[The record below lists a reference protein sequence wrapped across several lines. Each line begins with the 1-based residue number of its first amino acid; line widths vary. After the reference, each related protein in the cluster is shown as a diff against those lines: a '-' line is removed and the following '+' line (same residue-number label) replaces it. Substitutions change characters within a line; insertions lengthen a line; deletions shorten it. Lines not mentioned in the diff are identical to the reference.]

1 MNREHVSRADIVGNL
16 GQKPEKGTLE
26 DGTPFMRFTIAT
38 SERFTDSAGAI
49 RERTEWHRAT
59 AWGPVA
65 EQLAAKDFEQGDSVA
80 VSGNV
85 HIRSY
90 TANGVQHRISEI
102 EVSQADKNLD
112 RAPSRN
118 DSRLVG
124 VVREEPKTKRLESGV
139 TLTTLSLATKTMVN
153 GKEREDW
160 HSITAWGKTGEAA
173 ARDITA
179 GDVVSINGPQRTRAV
194 PGENGVERKLSAVEV
209 SKFQVLERAQDRTKD
224 RSPVPALDAGDAKK
238 GDLRQ
243 DAVKQLPDPAPPALA
258 KPKRARG
265 KGVSL

>member
-1 MNREHVSRADIVGNL
+1 MSREHVSRADIVGNL
-16 GQKPEKGTLE
+16 GQKPEMGTLE

-38 SERFTDSAGAI
+38 SERFTDGAGAI

-65 EQLAAKDFEQGDSVA
+65 QQLANKNFEQGDSVA
-80 VSGNV
+80 VSGTV

-90 TANGVQHRISEI
+90 TANGVQHRVNEI
-102 EVSQADKNLD
+102 EISQADKNLD

-124 VVREEPKTKRLESGV
+124 VVREEPKTKRLDSGV

-160 HSITAWGKTGEAA
+160 HSVTAWGKTGEAA
-173 ARDITA
+173 ARELKA
-179 GDVVSINGPQRTRAV
+179 GDTVSINGPQRTRAV
-194 PGENGVERKLSAVEV
+194 PGENGAERKLSAIEV
-209 SKFQVLERAQDRTKD
+209 AKFQVLD
-224 RSPVPALDAGDAKK
+224 RSQERRRSQGIAL
-238 GDLRQ
+238 
-243 DAVKQLPDPAPPALA
+243 
-258 KPKRARG
+258 
-265 KGVSL
+265 